1 MVSPHPKR
9 IFDRAVELVKGG
21 ARQEAEA
28 LCRQALEQNPGDIN
42 FVALLGW
49 ILAESNKLEEAEEL
63 LTRAVRTTPGNA
75 KAQEDL
81 GTVLLN
87 LNRPEEALNHLERAR
102 ELRPPNA
109 PLLSKLGGAYQKL
122 GRLQEADAVLK
133 QAASMS
139 PVQAKLEEA
148 TRLFIAGKF
157 RESEKLTQALVRENP
172 DNVNAALLLARIA
185 IMAKCFEDAR
195 VILERITQTKPR
207 FVAAW
212 HDLATVLKELHHYE
226 EAVSILENAV
236 SIEPNNALTH
246 YYHGAALAM
255 AARPEDAVD
264 AYRTAVT
271 LDPKI
276 PGAHIG
282 LGHVLKT
289 VGDQEGGIEAYRQ
302 AIELRPNFG
311 ETYYSLSNLKT
322 FRFNDSEIENMQTR
336 LANDKLPI
344 DCRVHFAFSIGKAFE
359 DQKQYDNAFEH
370 YRLANQLHRDSIA
383 YDPVQTEVAH
393 RRMCE
398 IFDDEFFARH
408 RAGGY
413 GCERPD
419 PIFIVGLP
427 RSGSTLLEQILASH
441 SQVDGTSEL
450 PDISM
455 IAQGLT
461 EPKTGRVFP
470 GCMTD
475 MGPEEL
481 ARLGQQY
488 LTQTQRHRGSSPFFT
503 DKMPNNFAYTG
514 FIKAILP
521 NAKIIDARRHPM
533 DSCFGSFKQHFAKG
547 QTFTYDLFE
556 LGEFYLEY
564 DLMMA
569 HWNKVLPGQVL
580 RVQYENVVENLEDE
594 VKRILTFCELPFEE
608 GCVNFHET
616 ERAVRTASSEQ
627 VRQPIYKGAVA
638 TWKRFGTHLDE
649 LREILSPLLPEED
662 KLSS

>member
-1 MVSPHPKR
+1 MLCR
-9 IFDRAVELVKGG
+9 
-21 ARQEAEA
+21 EA
-28 LCRQALEQNPGDIN
+28 LEHNPGDIN

-49 ILAESNKLEEAEEL
+49 ILAESNQLEEAEKL
-63 LTRAVRTTPGNA
+63 LRQAVRTTPGNA

-87 LNRPEEALNHLERAR
+87 LNRPQEALEYLERAQA
-102 ELRPPNA
+102 LRPPRA
-109 PLLSKLGGAYQKL
+109 PLFSKLGGAYQKL
-122 GRLQEADAVLK
+122 GRFEEADAALK
-133 QAASMS
+133 KAAELS

-148 TRLFIAGKF
+148 TRLFISGKF
-157 RESEKLTQALVRENP
+157 REAEKLTQALVRENP

-185 IMAKCFEDAR
+185 MTAKCFEDAQ
-195 VILERITQTKPR
+195 VILERITEKKPQ
-207 FVAAW
+207 FIAAW
-212 HDLATVLKELHHYE
+212 HDLGTVLKELHQYA
-226 EAVSILENAV
+226 EAVSILDHALT
-236 SIEPNNALTH
+236 IDPDNALTH

-255 AARPEDAVD
+255 AARPEEAVD
-264 AYRTAVT
+264 SYRRAVT
-271 LDPKI
+271 LDTKL

-289 VGDQEGGIEAYRQ
+289 VGDQAGGIEAYRQ
-302 AIELRPNFG
+302 AIALRPNFG
-311 ETYYSLSNLKT
+311 ETYYSLANLKT
-322 FRFNDSEIENMQTR
+322 FRFEDEDIEDMKTR
-336 LANDKLPI
+336 LGNEQLPV
-344 DCRVHFAFSIGKAFE
+344 DCRVHFAFSLGKAFE
-359 DQKQYDNAFEH
+359 DQQNYDEAFEH
-370 YRLANQLHRDSIA
+370 YALANRLHRDTIA

-398 IFDDEFFARH
+398 IFSADYFARH
-408 RAGGY
+408 QAGGH
-413 GCERPD
+413 GCQRPD

-461 EPKTGRVFP
+461 DSQSGQAFP
-470 GCMTD
+470 ACMED
-475 MGPEEL
+475 MEADEL
-481 ARLGQQY
+481 SQLGEQY
-488 LTQTQRHRGSSPFFT
+488 LAQTQRHRGSSLFFT

-521 NAKIIDARRHPM
+521 KAKIIDARRHPM
-533 DSCFGSFKQHFAKG
+533 DSCLGCFKQHFAKG

-564 DLMMA
+564 DLMMH
-569 HWNKVLPGQVL
+569 HWDTVLPGQVL
-580 RVQYENVVENLEDE
+580 RVQYENVVDNLEEE
-594 VKRILTFCELPFEE
+594 VRRILAFCELPFEE
-608 GCVNFHET
+608 SCVRFHET

-638 TWKRFGTHLDE
+638 TWKRFGSHLDE
-649 LREILSPLLPEED
+649 LREILAPVIPD
-662 KLSS
+662 QDRIAN